1 MANEILTRQ
10 VISSLGANN
19 ATGVATVTQD
29 VEIDTS
35 QFGTLNYEIRI
46 TGTPTGALTLEGTN
60 QQSPSN
66 SNKALASAF
75 FTLPATFVNPA
86 LPAVAGAAVNY
97 SGDLVSGI
105 RFVRIKYVN
114 SASAGTLDVYVNATQ
129 P

>member
-10 VISSLGANN
+10 FIASLGANN
-19 ATGVATVTQD
+19 ATGAATVTQD
-29 VEIDTS
+29 VELDTS
-35 QFGTLNYEIRI
+35 QFGTVNWEIRI
-46 TGTPTGALTLEGTN
+46 TGTPTGTLTLEGTN

-66 SNKALASAF
+66 SNKALSTAF
-75 FTLPATFVNPA
+75 FTLPSTAMNPA